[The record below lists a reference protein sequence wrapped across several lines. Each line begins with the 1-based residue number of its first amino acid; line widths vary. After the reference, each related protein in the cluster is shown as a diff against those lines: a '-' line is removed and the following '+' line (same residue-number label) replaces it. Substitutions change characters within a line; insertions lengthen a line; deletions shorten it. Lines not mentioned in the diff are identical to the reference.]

1 MFSKSKMEQFISE
14 AVQSFTAEMPGSEEW
29 LKQIEIIL
37 IPERNRRHLRKAA
50 FDKIAAVLNED
61 IPTTEGEVIIG
72 EKGMALL
79 LYSKYLSSSDHFK
92 WTLWHELGHVC
103 TVCHIRNLHDEATD
117 CVHSQRYTDLAVGYV
132 VWSEFAADCIANR
145 VAEAAEMPY
154 SAATVEDILIQ
165 QAELVTSCKPIIPAV
180 LGHFCATY
188 LSEPANAFMDHAP
201 DHACG
206 IDMFTNHQRQ
216 ALADM
221 LDILLDQ
228 LYSES
233 FWIVSR
239 DTLEALGRAMNRLW
253 DAH

>member
-1 MFSKSKMEQFISE
+1 MFNKTKMEQFISE
-14 AVQSFTAEMPGSEEW
+14 AVQSFSATVPGSREW
-29 LKQIEIIL
+29 LKAIEIIL
-37 IPERNRRHLRKAA
+37 IPERNRPRLRKAA
-50 FDKIAAVLNED
+50 FEKIAAVLNED

-72 EKGMALL
+72 ENGIALL
-79 LYSKYLSSSDHFK
+79 LYSKYLSSINHFK

-103 TVCHIRNLHDEATD
+103 TIFHIRDLHDEATD
-117 CVHSQRYTDLAVGYV
+117 CVQSQRYTDLAVGYA

-154 SAATVEDILIQ
+154 SAATVDDILIQ
-165 QAELVTSCKPIIPAV
+165 QAELVTSCQPIIPAM
-180 LGHFCATY
+180 LGHYCATY
-188 LSEPANAFMDHAP
+188 LSEPANEFMDKTP

-206 IDMFTNHQRQ
+206 IDVFTNHQRQ
-216 ALADM
+216 ALADL

-239 DTLEALGRAMNRLW
+239 ETLEALGRSMNRLW